1 MIHEWRKRYNSF
13 GWTHGM
19 EMGNMQKNCWKK
31 AMAMLTTFLEAVIW
45 EMSLFCRS
53 LDLRKIMSEELPIL
67 TKVLN

>member
-1 MIHEWRKRYNSF
+1 
-13 GWTHGM
+13 
-19 EMGNMQKNCWKK
+19 MQKNCWKKLRKK
-31 AMAMLTTFLEAVIW
+31 AMAMLTTFLEDVIW